1 MIDNKNTTYQN
12 TCDAANTVITVKFI
26 AWKLTLEKKKG

>member
-12 TCDAANTVITVKFI
+12 TWDAANTVITVKFI